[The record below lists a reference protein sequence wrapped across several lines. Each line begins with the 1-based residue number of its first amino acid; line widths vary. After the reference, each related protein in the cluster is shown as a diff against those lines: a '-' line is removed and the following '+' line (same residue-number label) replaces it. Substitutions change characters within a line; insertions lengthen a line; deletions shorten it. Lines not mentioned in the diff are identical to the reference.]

1 VQLEKAIEDI
11 KLENEAVINDINKRN
26 QDAINKQAQT
36 IIKITSD
43 YENLKHFETKKEE
56 MERDLADTKEAL
68 ELLKKQHVEKMNEM
82 ERIKIQDTEKLR
94 KDMLFKIKETKAT
107 LLSLNDEQLNTTT
120 RLTIL

>member
-1 VQLEKAIEDI
+1 MRA
-11 KLENEAVINDINKRN
+11 ENEAVLAEINKKN
-26 QDAINKQAQT
+26 QDNINKINHELQKVQT
-36 IIKITSD
+36 A
-43 YENLKHFETKKEE
+43 YENLRHFETKKDE
-56 MERDLADTKEAL
+56 MERELSETKEAL
-68 ELLKKQHVEKMNEM
+68 DMMKKMHVEKMNEM